1 MARAKAVFWVFVMVS
16 VPGLSWSQ
24 DQLRSEQEL
33 VELQS
38 KILDLQ
44 AKLDADRKAEQ
55 SLETEIVEI
64 EKQQL
69 GLVLERDGLNLELA
83 VLNATRVDLEN
94 RKSVLE
100 IKRAV
105 ALESLEEIVRA
116 RFVLGRQ
123 EAMRYLLD
131 GSAPGKK
138 SISLAIYRYLIE
150 EQAREF
156 ENLEDIEAEA
166 ENTIAEVETNQQEID
181 AMLARVDDKDRDL
194 EVIGQLRQQR
204 LNEVRTALGAGER
217 QLDSFVKK
225 KSEIEL
231 LLQNLR
237 QQEGQENITD
247 QGLTGEELE
256 QRAFARQQGRLPK
269 PLNTDILVAF
279 GEKRVD
285 SGLALDGILF
295 DARNGDAIRAVYNG
309 QVVYSDWFYGYGQLL
324 VLDHGGNYMSLYAH
338 NEQLKVILG
347 DWVQT
352 GETIAFAG
360 STGGLSEPALY
371 FEIRADGSPDDP
383 EKWFQK

>member
-1 MARAKAVFWVFVMVS
+1 MFWISLMVF

-33 VELQS
+33 IELQS

-44 AKLDADRKAEQ
+44 ATLDADREAEQ
-55 SLETEIVEI
+55 GLETEIIEI
-64 EKQQL
+64 EKEQL
-69 GLVLERDGLNLELA
+69 GLVRERDELKLELSA
-83 VLNATRVDLEN
+83 LHATRIDLEN
-94 RKSVLE
+94 RKSTLE
-100 IKRAV
+100 TKRIV
-105 ALESLEEIVRA
+105 ALELLEEIIRA
-116 RFVLGRQ
+116 RFVLGKQ

-131 GSAPGKK
+131 GSAPEKK

-150 EQAREF
+150 EQTREF
-156 ENLEDIEAEA
+156 ENLENIEAEA
-166 ENTIAEVETNQQEID
+166 ESTIAEVEANQQEID
-181 AMLARVDDKDRDL
+181 TMLARVDGKDREL
-194 EVIGQLRQQR
+194 AVIGQLRQKR
-204 LNEVRTALGAGER
+204 LNAVRAALGAGKR

-231 LLQNLR
+231 LLQSLR
-237 QQEGQENITD
+237 QQEEQEDTTD
-247 QGLTGEELE
+247 RGATDEELE
-256 QRAFARQQGRLPK
+256 QGAFASQQGKLRK
-269 PLNTDILVAF
+269 PLNTDILAAF
-279 GEKRVD
+279 GEKRAE

-295 DARNGDAIRAVYNG
+295 DARNGDAIRAIYNG

-324 VLDHGGNYMSLYAH
+324 VLDHGENYMSLYAH

-347 DWVQT
+347 DWVQA
-352 GETIAFAG
+352 GETIALAG

>member
-1 MARAKAVFWVFVMVS
+1 MVF

-33 VELQS
+33 IELQS

-44 AKLDADRKAEQ
+44 ATLDADREAEQ
-55 SLETEIVEI
+55 GLETEIIEI
-64 EKQQL
+64 EKEQL
-69 GLVLERDGLNLELA
+69 GLVRERDELKLELSA
-83 VLNATRVDLEN
+83 LHATRIDLEN
-94 RKSVLE
+94 RKSTLE
-100 IKRAV
+100 TKRIV
-105 ALESLEEIVRA
+105 ALELLEEIIRA
-116 RFVLGRQ
+116 RFVLGKQ

-131 GSAPGKK
+131 GSAPEKK

-150 EQAREF
+150 EQTREF
-156 ENLEDIEAEA
+156 ENLENIEAEA
-166 ENTIAEVETNQQEID
+166 ESTIAEVEANQQEID
-181 AMLARVDDKDRDL
+181 TMLARVDGKDREL
-194 EVIGQLRQQR
+194 AVIGQLRQKR
-204 LNEVRTALGAGER
+204 LNAVRAALGAGKR

-231 LLQNLR
+231 LLQSLR
-237 QQEGQENITD
+237 QQEEQEDTTD
-247 QGLTGEELE
+247 RGATDEELE
-256 QRAFARQQGRLPK
+256 QGAFASQQGKLRK
-269 PLNTDILVAF
+269 PLNTDILAAF
-279 GEKRVD
+279 GEKRAE

-295 DARNGDAIRAVYNG
+295 DARNGDAIRAIYNG

-324 VLDHGGNYMSLYAH
+324 VLDHGENYMSLYAH

-347 DWVQT
+347 DWVQA
-352 GETIAFAG
+352 GETIALAG